1 VFLAVLRLSVL
12 SVSWESTFLEILV
25 RIAPFSA
32 ARATRVPVS
41 AAMWAITSL
50 ILHAQSVPKI
60 VRNVLL
66 PPYARAVIR
75 ASTLTLPSAQT
86 TVFLAW
92 EKAVS
97 PAMPL
102 HVSPA
107 K

>member
-25 RIAPFSA
+25 RIARFSA
-32 ARATRVPVS
+32 AHATRVPVS

-50 ILHAQSVPKI
+50 ILHAQSVPKT

-75 ASTLTLPSAQT
+75 VSTLTLPS
-86 TVFLAW
+86 V
-92 EKAVS
+92 
-97 PAMPL
+97 
-102 HVSPA
+102 
-107 K
+107 

>member
-1 VFLAVLRLSVL
+1 M
-12 SVSWESTFLEILV
+12 
-25 RIAPFSA
+25 RIALFSA
-32 ARATRVPVS
+32 AHATRVPVS

-50 ILHAQSVPKI
+50 ILHAQSVPKT

-66 PPYARAVIR
+66 PPYARVVMR
-75 ASTLTLPSAQT
+75 VSTLTLPSAQI

-102 HVSPA
+102 HVSLA